1 MMTSIGEEANGCEEQ
16 ICSRHFVEDAG
27 RNCPG
32 INAAREKE
40 REIDIQTGKAPRIT
54 NQQSIP

>member
-1 MMTSIGEEANGCEEQ
+1 MTIGEDANVRNGS
-16 ICSRHFVEDAG
+16 CSRHVVEDAG

-40 REIDIQTGKAPRIT
+40 RELDIQTGKAPRIT
-54 NQQSIP
+54 NYQSIP

>member
-1 MMTSIGEEANGCEEQ
+1 MMVGEEANVRNG
-16 ICSRHFVEDAG
+16 SAAVVEDAG

-32 INAAREKE
+32 INAEREKE

-54 NQQSIP
+54 NYQSIP